1 MFLLKGKLK
10 GPHFSKALSFIK
22 KTHSDH
28 PFHWG
33 WNAGVLFNVGWK
45 PVIFATKGGVV
56 NPPMDR
62 WEWNWD
68 RSPVQFSPV
77 FWGSVTVTCSHFF
90 CCKTTSSSKKHL
102 CKAKKHDEGWIL
114 NSSVAIRV
122 AVQQGK
128 TLGVQGTGEPAR
140 HDLDWSWFGVR
151 LKALCRGGI
160 FCRMSS
166 SEFRSFEW
174 CVVMFFLPKNLVF
187 LQVFFLAKIH

>member
-22 KTHSDH
+22 NHTLTI
-28 PFHWG
+28 
-33 WNAGVLFNVGWK
+33 LFTGGEMPVFCSTWVGSLSS
-45 PVIFATKGGVV
+45 FATKGGVV

-90 CCKTTSSSKKHL
+90 VAKPHL
-102 CKAKKHDEGWIL
+102 PAKSICVRQKNDEGWIL

-187 LQVFFLAKIH
+187 LQVFVLAQIH

>member
-1 MFLLKGKLK
+1 MRLLVSNCFLWISWCWYAKYHTLT
-10 GPHFSKALSFIK
+10 I
-22 KTHSDH
+22 
-28 PFHWG
+28 
-33 WNAGVLFNVGWK
+33 LF
-45 PVIFATKGGVV
+45 TGG
-56 NPPMDR
+56 
-62 WEWNWD
+62 ET
-68 RSPVQFSPV
+68 PV
-77 FWGSVTVTCSHFF
+77 FCFFRGLEACHLCHQGSRRESTDGSLRMELGSFTCTRGCVTVTCSNFF
-90 CCKTTSSSKKHL
+90 VAKPHL
-102 CKAKKHDEGWIL
+102 PAKSICVRQKNDEGWIL

-128 TLGVQGTGEPAR
+128 TLGFQGTGEPAR

-187 LQVFFLAKIH
+187 PQVFFLA

>member
-1 MFLLKGKLK
+1 MKHRCFV
-10 GPHFSKALSFIK
+10 FS
-22 KTHSDH
+22 
-28 PFHWG
+28 
-33 WNAGVLFNVGWK
+33 VGWK
-45 PVIFATKGGVV
+45 PVIFATKGAVV

-77 FWGSVTVTCSHFF
+77 QGEVLQSPVPIFF
-90 CCKTTSSSKKHL
+90 VAKPHL
-102 CKAKKHDEGWIL
+102 PAKSICVRQKNDEGWIL

-174 CVVMFFLPKNLVF
+174 CVVMFFFTEKPCFSPGVF
-187 LQVFFLAKIH
+187 LSLDGYITKIIWDMFTPKLGGWTWYLIFKGETSPTN